1 MVFEETITIE
11 CFLAVWPL
19 PSMVFQWFLI
29 LLPSLSMVFVGFAPL
44 VKRCDGFDG
53 SLWSIVVCPQSWKSL
68 TPSHAISPIF
78 RIQKILFSSSFSR
91 TFFKLPT
98 VFYSKAATGTNLE
111 SGQGSALS
119 VQVFIRFWLY
129 AEFPLTHRNN
139 PPLQFSTTTSPQTP
153 PHLWIN
159 EHFIRRVGG
168 TKPDFVPFL
177 NSKVSTTS
185 FTSIWAQGTE
195 YIVWTLLS

>member
-1 MVFEETITIE
+1 MGGQKSKVSLVCI
-11 CFLAVWPL
+11 LADAVQL
-19 PSMVFQWFLI
+19 IGQKSGNVGNSQW
-29 LLPSLSMVFVGFAPL
+29 L
-44 VKRCDGFDG
+44 VV
-53 SLWSIVVCPQSWKSL
+53 LCPQSYKSL
-68 TPSHAISPIF
+68 TPSHTISPVF
-78 RIQKILFSSSFSR
+78 RIQKILFSSFFFR

-98 VFYSKAATGTNLE
+98 VFDSKAATGTNLE

-139 PPLQFSTTTSPQTP
+139 PPLQSSTTTSPQTP

-185 FTSIWAQGTE
+185 FSRIWAQGTE